1 MNQSPAVVI
10 GGRGEEKEETMK
22 LLKDR
27 RELAMAINFGRY
39 PVLKI
44 DLADSDDYGL
54 KGCKVRIDAGKFK
67 HTDDPFFI
75 EAELRVYRD
84 EKKLTTSSGGTIL
97 KNDFTYHDYVHMVD
111 RAQAPLIGPDQE
123 VVVAVYDSRT
133 STAFAAILVRT
144 APKVA
149 KFCSTP
155 LEFEDVDMT
164 SFLKMAG
171 IRD

>member
-1 MNQSPAVVI
+1 
-10 GGRGEEKEETMK
+10 MK
-22 LLKDR
+22 MLKDR

-44 DLADSDDYGL
+44 DIADSDEYGL

-67 HTDDPFFI
+67 NSDDPFFI

-84 EKKLTTSSGGTIL
+84 EKKLTTSSGGAVL
-97 KNDFTYHDYVHMVD
+97 KNDFTYYDYVQMVE
-111 RAQAPLIGPDQE
+111 RAQAPLIRAGEE

-133 STAFAAILVRT
+133 QSAFAAILVRT
-144 APKVA
+144 GPKVR

-155 LEFEDVDMT
+155 LDFEDVDMT
-164 SFLKMAG
+164 PFLALAG